1 MRCKPKLWQGFL
13 AMGFAS
19 SAILTL
25 AQDQYDSKLSAEAEK
40 TAKTLSQQIRKEIS
54 QLKNHEW
61 AGEYYEGDGLGENV
75 SLTIAPKHGYVFEW
89 HGCLGLYDRNYGHV
103 TATNERLQL
112 SFTFTNKQE
121 GFGGIANEFITVRWG
136 ERIYLVP
143 PRDIVGFCNEVN
155 SGFEPRNNPHGRYLL
170 RRGDE
175 KRKAKGDPAVPPE
188 FQTCLLKQ
196 PIKASIT
203 QILKTSTR
211 PSRADFQFKDT
222 TVTISS
228 GKKHGLRPGMELYV
242 TDPDRLVITVTVLN
256 VLENTSEGIIT
267 QIVKYDPAPKVGW
280 TLSTSPPWR
289 AAFSH

>member
-1 MRCKPKLWQGFL
+1 MRCKLKLRLGFL
-13 AMGFAS
+13 AIGFAS

-25 AQDQYDSKLSAEAEK
+25 AQDRYDSKRSAEAES
-40 TAKTLSQQIRKEIS
+40 TAKKLGQQIRKEIS
-54 QLKNHEW
+54 RLKNHEW
-61 AGEYYEGDGLGENV
+61 AGEYYEGDGLGVNV
-75 SLTIAPKHGYVFEW
+75 SLVIAPEHGYVFEW

-103 TATNERLQL
+103 TATNGRLQL

-121 GFGGIANEFITVRWG
+121 GFGGIANEFIPVRWG

-143 PRDIVGFCNEVN
+143 PKEIVGFCNEVN

-175 KRKAKGDPAVPPE
+175 KKKAKGNPAIPSE

-196 PIKASIT
+196 PIEASIT
-203 QILKTSTR
+203 QILKTSMK

-222 TVTISS
+222 TVTISA
-228 GKKHGLRPGMELYV
+228 GKKQGLQPGMELYV
-242 TDPDRLVITVTVLN
+242 TDPDRLVETVTVLS
-256 VLENTSEGIIT
+256 VLEDASEGIIT
-267 QIVKYDPAPKVGW
+267 QTVKHDPAPKVGW
-280 TLSTSPPWR
+280 KLSTSPPWR